1 MGFGGSDLGVKGR
14 ERGYLFKGDWCVF
27 KRRQCLFKRACV
39 ILGGF
44 MGRGGPLDGGGRVF
58 VVGG

>member
-1 MGFGGSDLGVKGR
+1 MGVKGR